1 MAMAIQQSADPL
13 CAEILETARREG
25 DETLDHARTE
35 AAKVL
40 NNGRAEAD
48 KIRRERGEQAKAE
61 AVRRKERILGIVA
74 VETGRLRSA
83 RIETLLESIQKEIRS
98 RLLER
103 RLTGRDTAVALAAQA
118 IRKMPENDLVVE
130 ISGADLEAI
139 GSGLAEEIIRTA
151 QRSSL
156 NLTISANG
164 VTGAGVLIRDQ
175 RGMQV
180 WDNRLLSRLDRL
192 WPELRRQ
199 IAIQTSLAAEN
210 HSTGGKA

>member
-1 MAMAIQQSADPL
+1 MAMAIQQSAEPL
-13 CAEILETARREG
+13 CAEILETARHEC
-25 DETLDHARTE
+25 DEILDHARTE

-103 RLTGRDTAVALAAQA
+103 RLTGRDTAVALAAEA

-156 NLTISANG
+156 NLTISTNG

-199 IAIQTSLAAEN
+199 IAMQTSLAAEN